1 MARFSKTRE
10 GVSATSIRSDSIS
23 PGISVIAPGMR
34 VVGRIETD
42 GPVRIEGRV
51 DGDVHGKGQVTVA
64 SGAVVEGDIY
74 TAEAILGGEV
84 RGGIAAE
91 KRAEV
96 QATSTINGDIVTPRI
111 AIQEGGQLNGSLRIE
126 PPNGKPGPAGRPDSR
141 RERKE
146 TPGAQSNVAQQQ
158 SGDGQPG
165 DGKRKAV

>member
-1 MARFSKTRE
+1 MRE
-10 GVSATSIRSDSIS
+10 
-23 PGISVIAPGMR
+23 
-34 VVGRIETD
+34 VGRIETE

-126 PPNGKPGPAGRPDSR
+126 APNGKPGRAGQSGSGG
-141 RERKE
+141 ERKE
-146 TPGAQSNVAQQQ
+146 TPGAQPKVTRQQ
-158 SGDGQPG
+158 SGDGPSG
-165 DGKRKAV
+165 DGKRKAG